1 MSCAHSPGTARAV
14 RWLLVATAVCATLLG
29 GSVPTS
35 FAADPTPIAS
45 PVLIDPLD
53 PRTGDEASGVG
64 APLLALLVVIGSGAL
79 MAAVTFAYVRITDR
93 RARTP

>member
-1 MSCAHSPGTARAV
+1 V
-14 RWLLVATAVCATLLG
+14 RWLLVATAVFATLLG
-29 GSVPTS
+29 VPVSTS
-35 FAADPTPIAS
+35 LAADPTPTS

-79 MAAVTFAYVRITDR
+79 VAAITFAYVRITGG
-93 RARTP
+93 RARSP